1 MGFLKFFNRIK
12 SSLNKVV
19 MVIGLIVLAMVVVY
33 LGAQLIVYIYHLCNL
48 DYAPWMMKFIEADKT
63 PYLRKAIDWYL

>member
-1 MGFLKFFNRIK
+1 MTA
-12 SSLNKVV
+12 
-19 MVIGLIVLAMVVVY
+19 IGYIVLAVLLCY